1 MATTKKTAAAKK
13 APAKTPVKQQAPTRA
28 QRVSA
33 GVGSAGKHSVGFFM
47 SFVNFV
53 REQGVVGLAVGLAIG
68 TAAGA
73 SVKTIVD
80 QLIAPLVGL
89 LTRGVDLNS
98 LKWVLI
104 SADPAHNTK
113 EVAIGWGL
121 IISSIITLVATAL
134 VVYALVHWA
143 RLDRMDRK
151 KEEA

>member
-1 MATTKKTAAAKK
+1 MATTKKAATSKTTSTKATAAR
-13 APAKTPVKQQAPTRA
+13 QAPTRA
-28 QRVSA
+28 QRVGA
-33 GVGSAGKHSVGFFM
+33 EVGAVGKHSVGFFM
-47 SFVNFV
+47 NFVNFV

-73 SVKTIVD
+73 SVKVIVD

-104 SADPAHNTK
+104 SADPAHHTK

-134 VVYALVHWA
+134 VVYGIVHWA
-143 RLDRMDRK
+143 RLDRVDRK
-151 KEEA
+151 KDAS